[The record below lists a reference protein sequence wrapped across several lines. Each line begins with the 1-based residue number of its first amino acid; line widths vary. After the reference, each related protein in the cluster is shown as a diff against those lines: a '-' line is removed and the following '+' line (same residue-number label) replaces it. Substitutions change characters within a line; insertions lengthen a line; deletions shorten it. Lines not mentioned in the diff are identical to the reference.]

1 MLAALLILCGGSAAA
16 SHLDC
21 TSKGAREVA
30 WDVTGYGRASPDTVP
45 PPRPC
50 SSACQTAI
58 DCRKTLAACDG
69 ARSEQ
74 LQPHTLDL
82 PTNSCST
89 AMCSQK
95 SDRPTAHC
103 STTDAS
109 AAPHASVVISRS
121 DTPLL
126 PWLHRTCR
134 HSWPAM
140 CPLQLADSEPR
151 PTRRATRCCSVASA
165 AADVRRRMFSRLPE
179 PPGTSLSCAACL
191 QNPFS
196 LPQLDLECK
205 PGHNISTLPA
215 ELPAGLSCDRHGTWR
230 PCRVSATGQLLR
242 DTDAWQCLIAA
253 AMAAVVR
260 GI

>member
-1 MLAALLILCGGSAAA
+1 MSLLAALLILCGGSAAA

-58 DCRKTLAACDG
+58 YCRKTLAACDG

-89 AMCSQK
+89 AMCSQN

-109 AAPHASVVISRS
+109 AAPHACLGG

-126 PWLHRTCR
+126 PCFHRGTCR
-134 HSWPAM
+134 HRWPAM
-140 CPLQLADSEPR
+140 CPLQLADSETRPR
-151 PTRRATRCCSVASA
+151 DA
-165 AADVRRRMFSRLPE
+165 
-179 PPGTSLSCAACL
+179 
-191 QNPFS
+191 
-196 LPQLDLECK
+196 
-205 PGHNISTLPA
+205 
-215 ELPAGLSCDRHGTWR
+215 RHGAAPSHLR
-230 PCRVSATGQLLR
+230 P
-242 DTDAWQCLIAA
+242 LISVVAA
-253 AMAAVVR
+253 KRCPSCPPSGSGPSSRAMAPHCT
-260 GI
+260 